1 MRKVEPVSRQNSS
14 LKVSPV
20 VSHSEQPEPVVAV
33 APLLSVD
40 AVETRPVL
48 RIVIADM
55 EGVFRLGLRRLF
67 SSESDLCVVCETDQP
82 GELLSQVTALQP
94 DVMFVQLEMLGSDSQ
109 SVLQEIRS
117 RAPGTKLV
125 VMASAVCED
134 DALAFMKRGARGV
147 ILRTAEPPLFVKC
160 ARKVAENEVWLRK
173 SQVAQMA
180 RLLSERTNSNR
191 PVDTLTK
198 REKLVISCLVQG
210 RRNREIAKH
219 LSITEQTVKNH
230 LRSIYDKVGVS
241 DRVELVLYTIHQRL
255 ELPPVS
261 AESVP

>member
-1 MRKVEPVSRQNSS
+1 VAAGGS
-14 LKVSPV
+14 LL
-20 VSHSEQPEPVVAV
+20 
-33 APLLSVD
+33 PLC
-40 AVETRPVL
+40 AAEGKPVL
-48 RIVIADM
+48 RIFIADM
-55 EGVFRLGLRRLF
+55 EGVFRMGLERLF
-67 SSESDLCVVCETDQP
+67 ASESDLCVVCETDQP
-82 GELLSQVTALQP
+82 GELLPQVAALQP
-94 DVMFVQLEMLGSDSQ
+94 DVMFVQLEMLGPDSQ
-109 SVLQEIRS
+109 GMLQAIRS
-117 RAPGTKLV
+117 GAPGTKLV

-147 ILRTAEPPLFVKC
+147 ILRTAEPALFVKC

-173 SQVAQMA
+173 AQVAHMA
-180 RLLSERTNSNR
+180 RVLSERTSSNR

-255 ELPPVS
+255 ELPPVA
-261 AESVP
+261 AESMP

>member
-1 MRKVEPVSRQNSS
+1 VAAGSSVSLVEAA
-14 LKVSPV
+14 
-20 VSHSEQPEPVVAV
+20 EPK
-33 APLLSVD
+33 
-40 AVETRPVL
+40 PVL
-48 RIVIADM
+48 RILIADM
-55 EGVFRLGLRRLF
+55 EGVFRLGLQRLF
-67 SSESDLCVVCETDQP
+67 ASESDLCVVCETDQP
-82 GELLSQVTALQP
+82 GELLPQVTALQP
-94 DVMFVQLEMLGSDSQ
+94 DVMFVQLEMLGPDSQ
-109 SVLQEIRS
+109 NILHEIRS
-117 RAPGTKLV
+117 AAPAAKLV
-125 VMASAVCED
+125 VMASAICED
-134 DALAFMKRGARGV
+134 DALGVMKLGARGV
-147 ILRTAEPPLFVKC
+147 ILRTAEPALFAKC

-255 ELPPVS
+255 DLPPVS
-261 AESVP
+261 AESLP